1 LEISL
6 KNIGINKG
14 HHIILHASYRAI
26 QNAFPGIDAGKFLS
40 SIQNIISP
48 EGSLILP
55 TFTYCFKRR
64 KEVYEIFN
72 HKKSPSKVGY
82 LSEYFRNMPDVVR
95 TSSPTHSFAMWGEIS
110 KYLSSDN
117 SPESPLGRESI
128 FDWLSERDNSYI
140 LLFGC
145 DFTSMSFIHYLEIIY
160 DVPWKDFFP
169 WNYMKVI
176 PVGESTDG
184 EHNLK
189 EVPGCSK
196 AFVSFEKYLHEK
208 KLIYKQEVNGTLYYY
223 LSIEKLLNDA
233 GYFFS
238 NNYLELL
245 CSKGSCPA
253 CDSRREFYFS
263 SIKGSGT

>member
-1 LEISL
+1 
-6 KNIGINKG
+6 
-14 HHIILHASYRAI
+14 
-26 QNAFPGIDAGKFLS
+26 
-40 SIQNIISP
+40 
-48 EGSLILP
+48 
-55 TFTYCFKRR
+55 
-64 KEVYEIFN
+64 
-72 HKKSPSKVGY
+72 
-82 LSEYFRNMPDVVR
+82 
-95 TSSPTHSFAMWGEIS
+95 
-110 KYLSSDN
+110 
-117 SPESPLGRESI
+117 
-128 FDWLSERDNSYI
+128 
-140 LLFGC
+140 
-145 DFTSMSFIHYLEIIY
+145 MSFIHYLEIIY

-169 WNYMKVI
+169 WDYMNVI

-196 AFVSFEKYLHEK
+196 AFGSFEKYLHEK
-208 KLIYKQEVNGTLYYY
+208 KLIYKQKVNGTLYYY